1 MKYGRE
7 MPDDEPIYVESAPDV
22 GSERLTAALAAVDVP
37 AIGQALRHDYVIV
50 PLIVAGDGQTQNRV
64 YRTDEPDG
72 GKVFDFG
79 IFSSTAA
86 LAKFLGEDGARRF
99 EIVRGSDLESFLT
112 AQREAIKF
120 VLFDPAGPHPVRA
133 TVEDVIWSL
142 QPRLLDDEVAWATA
156 APASTGAD
164 GAVAPPGDRAIAIDT
179 VLSRDWAVVDV
190 TDAETRRQQV
200 RELLD
205 SQLGG
210 FLNRKLRADFEA
222 WFDRAAELALGAGG
236 RFLAFLIRRSD
247 KAAAAVN
254 LALYWHE
261 LGPAIGDAS
270 HLERMTERLRAGL
283 GPDDELVGAETP
295 AGPFVRHTRVR
306 GGAAELEASD
316 RPLLIADYWLAFPD
330 GRGLAQYSFSSP
342 HVTQRDA
349 LVVLFDNIVVRARWV
364 MEQVT

>member
-1 MKYGRE
+1 

-50 PLIVAGDGQTQNRV
+50 PLITTADGETQNRV
-64 YRTDEPDG
+64 YRTKEPEG
-72 GKVFDFG
+72 GKAFDFG
-79 IFSSTAA
+79 IFSSTEA
-86 LAKFLGEDGARRF
+86 LSAFLGPDQSRLF
-99 EIVRGSDLESFLT
+99 EIVKGSELRDFLRT
-112 AQREAIKF
+112 QQGAIKL
-120 VLFDPAGPHPVRA
+120 VLFDPAGPHPVSA

-142 QPRLLDDEVAWATA
+142 EPRLLDDDVAWATA
-156 APASTGAD
+156 EPGSGAS
-164 GAVAPPGDRAIAIDT
+164 AVAAGDRAIAIDT
-179 VLSRDWAVVDV
+179 ALSRDWAVVDV
-190 TDAETRRQQV
+190 TDADTRRQQV

-205 SQLGG
+205 TQLGG

-222 WFDRAAELALGAGG
+222 WFARASELALGAGG

-270 HLERMTERLRAGL
+270 HLERLTERLRAELAEG
-283 GPDDELVGAETP
+283 DELVGAETP
-295 AGPFVRHTRVR
+295 AGPFVRNTRVR
-306 GGAAELEASD
+306 GAAAELEASD
-316 RPLLIADYWLAFPD
+316 RPLLIVDYWLGFPD

-342 HVTQRDA
+342 HVDQRDA
-349 LVVLFDNIVVRARWV
+349 LLVLFDNIVVRSRWV
-364 MEQVT
+364 MDQGE